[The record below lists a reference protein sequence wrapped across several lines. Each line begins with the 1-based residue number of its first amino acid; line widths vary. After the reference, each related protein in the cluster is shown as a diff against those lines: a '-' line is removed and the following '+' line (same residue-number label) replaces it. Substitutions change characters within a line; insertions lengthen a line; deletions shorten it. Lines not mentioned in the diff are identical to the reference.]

1 MAAEPRDSL
10 TIRAAL
16 LLAFGLVLGLWLFAG
31 YFLARRMNDVQRDA
45 DAINARYIHTQE
57 LLSTI
62 RTQILLASVF
72 VRDALLDH
80 AAGAGLRYRLQFDDT
95 FAAIDH
101 AMRRYDPVV
110 DSPVE
115 RQRVERLHREIIEFR
130 TAMLLVLAG
139 AQTNEVAD
147 ARLLLSGQI
156 GPRRDSVI
164 RLSEDLQAL
173 NRSAFVAHQDATTAI
188 YRTLQRRV
196 WAQLGFALVASF
208 AIGLV
213 AVRHVTRLEN
223 RLRGQR
229 EREVQYVRDL
239 QRLST
244 SLVTAQEEERR
255 TIARE
260 LHDEVGQVLTALKM
274 ELALAERGVDAG
286 SVPFERIGSAR
297 QIADGALTTVR
308 DLSRLLHPSVLD
320 DLGLPVALEA
330 LVRDVSA
337 RHDLNGEVLQDR
349 LDRRLTPA
357 LEAAIYRV
365 AQEAITNIIRHS
377 QARRFHIA
385 LRRAVDTITLVV
397 DDDGRGFLP
406 ITAGGGATE
415 GLGLLS
421 IRERVAQLSGTLL
434 VESTPTSG
442 TRLSITL
449 PLLFRAPDDWP
460 KLPTVASES

>member
-1 MAAEPRDSL
+1 MAAEPREGL

-16 LLAFGLVLGLWLFAG
+16 LLAFALVLGLWLFSG
-31 YFLARRMNDVQRDA
+31 YFLARRMNDVQREA

-57 LLSTI
+57 LLSTV

-72 VRDALLDH
+72 VRDALLDY
-80 AAGAGLRYRLQFDDT
+80 APDAGRRYRLQFDDA
-95 FAAIDH
+95 FESIDD
-101 AMRRYDPVV
+101 AVRRYDPVV

-115 RQRVERLHREIIEFR
+115 RQRVERLHREITEFR

-139 AQTNEVAD
+139 AQTSEVVD

-173 NRSAFVAHQDATTAI
+173 NRSAFVEHQDATAAV

-196 WAQLGFALVASF
+196 WTQLGLALAASL

-213 AVRHVTRLEN
+213 AVRHVTRLES
-223 RLRGQR
+223 RVRSQR

-244 SLVTAQEEERR
+244 SLVTAQEAERR

-260 LHDEVGQVLTALKM
+260 LHDEVGQVLTALKV
-274 ELALAERGVDAG
+274 ELALAERGMDAG
-286 SVPFERIGSAR
+286 SAPSQRIGSAR
-297 QIADGALTTVR
+297 HIADGALRTVR

-320 DLGLPVALEA
+320 DLGLPAALDA

-337 RHDLNGEVLQDR
+337 HHELRGEIHQDR
-349 LDRRLTPA
+349 AQYRLTPA
-357 LEAAIYRV
+357 LETAVYRI
-365 AQEAITNIIRHS
+365 AQEAITNVVRHS
-377 QARRFHIA
+377 QAKTFHVT
-385 LRRAVDTITLVV
+385 LRHSADTVTIVV
-397 DDDGRGFLP
+397 EDDGRGFP
-406 ITAGGGATE
+406 SVKPRGGAAE

-421 IRERVAQLSGTLL
+421 IRERAAQLRGTMR
-434 VESTPTSG
+434 VESTVRG
-442 TRLSITL
+442 TRLSVEL
-449 PLLFRAPDDWP
+449 PVQIRQPDEWIQP
-460 KLPTVASES
+460 AAIGVER